1 MMPRFSALEPVPLG
15 RASLWI
21 APTLLPDLCLD
32 SDRLR
37 QGFPDEFH
45 LGTLEVLLGACPE
58 LQPGVRVHVVMA
70 SLMDRLSR
78 FAAQDSAVAA
88 QFDAVD
94 AFGKLKRAALRVSG
108 GSLDLIRTP

>member
-1 MMPRFSALEPVPLG
+1 
-15 RASLWI
+15 
-21 APTLLPDLCLD
+21 
-32 SDRLR
+32 
-37 QGFPDEFH
+37 
-45 LGTLEVLLGACPE
+45 VLLGACPE

-78 FAAQDSAVAA
+78 FAAQDGAIAA

-108 GSLDLIRTP
+108 DSQYSSGSRPPLHLW